1 MKEADAESELVSEAE
16 NRLSPHGKE
25 QRGSDQDR
33 KNLWARDDADSAEI
47 QR

>member
-25 QRGSDQDR
+25 QRTATTTG
-33 KNLWARDDADSAEI
+33 KV
-47 QR
+47 